1 MMARK
6 KQIYCKM
13 SKEVV
18 LLWQSLS
25 NFFLLSVSAGLSK
38 PARAASC
45 PNSFIVL
52 QGGLSVG

>member
-1 MMARK
+1 MARK
-6 KQIYCKM
+6 KHIYCKM